1 MTRRAAPVLSCVPCA
16 DVSRADA
23 QKGSPSLRENPL
35 ANPLVPGSAPNR
47 GRDRSR
53 GSAPVR
59 GRLQARAAH
68 DFGGMADLPDPYALR
83 AAMADRWGLWVRR
96 HFRRPEDVAVA
107 FGVTFQAARN
117 WFDGLHRPSGETVL
131 MAQLVWGG
139 EFTAFMRE
147 GV

>member
-1 MTRRAAPVLSCVPCA
+1 M
-16 DVSRADA
+16 SRPDLRSIAGGLIEASPGPA
-23 QKGSPSLRENPL
+23 QKRSPRAQPN
-35 ANPLVPGSAPNR
+35 AFAPEGGR
-47 GRDRSR
+47 G
-53 GSAPVR
+53 R
-59 GRLQARAAH
+59 GRLQARRAH
-68 DFGGMADLPDPYALR
+68 DFGGMADLPDPFALR
-83 AAMADRWGLWVRR
+83 AAMAVRWGAWVRR

-131 MAQLVWGG
+131 LAQMVWGG